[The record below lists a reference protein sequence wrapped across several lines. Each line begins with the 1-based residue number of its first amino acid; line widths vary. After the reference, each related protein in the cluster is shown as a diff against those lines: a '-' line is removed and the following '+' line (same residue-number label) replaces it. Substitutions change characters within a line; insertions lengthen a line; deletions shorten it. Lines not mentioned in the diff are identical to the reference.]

1 METLF
6 SALERDPTELERLRG
21 ILPSQV
27 LRRFVDSGKI
37 ISPSYPIASNQVQ
50 PASIDL
56 RLGRKAYRV
65 EASFL
70 PGKFHAEKK
79 IQDWIKAEVS
89 LDEPKMFRPGEVYI
103 VPLLESLALPPRVHG
118 KANPKSTTGRL
129 DIFTRL
135 ITDGGLEFEAVPEAY
150 HGNLYLEVVS
160 RTFPIVVKAGMRLTQ
175 LRLIQGKTSNIDDD
189 TLTKVSKT
197 EQLVYGDDES
207 PVTANIAG
215 GLRMT
220 VDLQGNESKIIA
232 YEAKKEAPPIDL
244 AQINYYEIKDFW
256 DAIEGPRPNGIILQ
270 CDHFYI
276 LSSTE
281 KFSIR
286 PIYAG
291 EMVPYDPSI
300 GEFRAHYAG
309 FFDPGFGFSENGL
322 KGTKAVLE
330 VRAHEVP
337 IILEDHQ
344 LVGRLVYHKMAEPP
358 DTVYGASIGSSYQ
371 GQGLALSKQ
380 FKRPSYIDS
389 NSVLP
394 ELISDAS

>member
-37 ISPSYPIASNQVQ
+37 ISPSYPIAPDQIQ

-89 LDEPKMFRPGEVYI
+89 LDEPKMFCPGDVYI
-103 VPLLESLALPPRVHG
+103 VPIIESLALPPHVHG

-160 RTFPIVVKAGMRLTQ
+160 RTFPIVVRAGMRLTQ
-175 LRLIQGKTSNIDDD
+175 LRLIQGKTSDIDDE

-197 EQLVYGDDES
+197 EQLVYGNDES
-207 PVTANIAG
+207 PVSANIRG

-220 VDLQGNESKIIA
+220 VDLQGNGSKIIA
-232 YEAKKEAPPIDL
+232 YEAKKDAPPIDL
-244 AQINYYEIKDFW
+244 AKINHYEIKDYW
-256 DAIEGPRPNGIILQ
+256 DAIEGPRPNGIILHR
-270 CDHFYI
+270 DHFYI

-337 IILEDHQ
+337 IILEDRQ
-344 LVGRLVYHKMAEPP
+344 LVGRLVYHKMAEQP

-371 GQGLALSKQ
+371 GQGLSLSKQ
-380 FKRPSYIDS
+380 FKRSSYIDR
-389 NSVLP
+389 NSLLP
-394 ELISDAS
+394 ELVSDAS